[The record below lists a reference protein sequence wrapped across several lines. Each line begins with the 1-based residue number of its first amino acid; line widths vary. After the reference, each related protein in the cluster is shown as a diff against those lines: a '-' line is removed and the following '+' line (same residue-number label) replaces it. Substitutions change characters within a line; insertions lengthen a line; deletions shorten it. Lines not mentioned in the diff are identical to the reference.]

1 MFKSIFVI
9 DQSRHIKC
17 MQFYHFILRK
27 ITKNYETKPHKI
39 STTEVKLDNLIILN
53 ELNASINISRGS

>member
-1 MFKSIFVI
+1 
-9 DQSRHIKC
+9 